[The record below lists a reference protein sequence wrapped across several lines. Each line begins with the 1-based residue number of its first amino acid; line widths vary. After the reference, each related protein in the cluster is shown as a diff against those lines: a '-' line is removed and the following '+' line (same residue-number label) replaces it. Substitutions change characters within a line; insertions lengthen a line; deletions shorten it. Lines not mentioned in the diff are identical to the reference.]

1 MPGVTTGQEEQR
13 WELLKGPHYWAGLEQ
28 VSLGT
33 DWHFGS
39 FSATFVCWP
48 LLGSSNTKLMI

>member
-39 FSATFVCWP
+39 FSATFVC
-48 LLGSSNTKLMI
+48 